1 MNPSSTVL
9 ITLVSNLESKKL
21 AQVEPKNLVTD

>member
-21 AQVEPKNLVTD
+21 AQVEPNLVTD